1 MGDLKPIVEWAIEN
15 KKLDMTRF
23 EPVRYLTDTKL
34 IIDITNLKN
43 FCENYFIHFSNRV
56 SGRNSEV

>member
-23 EPVRYLTDTKL
+23 EPVSYLTDSKL

-56 SGRNSEV
+56 